1 MKEKNNETIDRSDGD
16 NSTIR
21 GIKKTIDK
29 NDNGKE
35 TDAKDLSI
43 KKIHSSIH
51 SLSEMGNA
59 NQAIN
64 LLNNQKSNKNSENF
78 DNIHLATTL
87 FSFKNEMTKGFND
100 LKEEMKNGL
109 KGIADSINNLAKSL
123 NIQSSNSNRNSN
135 QNSSMNSNNNSR
147 YIKFIYNEFL
157 ILVVSIAVYHAFC
170 HLSKK

>member
-1 MKEKNNETIDRSDGD
+1 
-16 NSTIR
+16 
-21 GIKKTIDK
+21 
-29 NDNGKE
+29 
-35 TDAKDLSI
+35 
-43 KKIHSSIH
+43 
-51 SLSEMGNA
+51 
-59 NQAIN
+59 
-64 LLNNQKSNKNSENF
+64 
-78 DNIHLATTL
+78 
-87 FSFKNEMTKGFND
+87 MTKGFND